1 MEEFYQTVQ
10 REQEFLED
18 ELKHLK
24 HDLEYLE
31 HQRMSVENDIKRT
44 KDLINKV
51 EMELE
56 KCH

>member
-51 EMELE
+51 EMELG
-56 KCH
+56 K

>member
-1 MEEFYQTVQ
+1 MNEEFYQTVQ

-24 HDLEYLE
+24 NDLEYLD
-31 HQRMSVENDIKRT
+31 HQKMSIENDIKRI

-51 EMELE
+51 EMELG
-56 KCH
+56 K